1 MPDQSLNF
9 GRAYCFVRCL
19 LLAFLQIKNRSKGK
33 MKDSKEDKLTLSVD
47 DIGSEVEDAKVTCIK
62 VFCPRKANG
71 FVSFLC
77 DGRFTVAGKSK
88 VDIVEGGSYII
99 SGKVTEW
106 NNRPQITL
114 KSIVVD
120 EEAGDSLLI
129 ASFLADNI
137 SGLGKTTAEALAS
150 NFGKEILKVLTE
162 TPELAANSV
171 SGLTTSRA
179 MAICDQITQDYE
191 FFVQGLE
198 ARLMGFSQAQIKLLK
213 RSDRLDC
220 EDIRKTPYSLMGHG
234 IAGFEL
240 LDRIALGEGMAINA
254 KERIAAAL
262 YQSCMYLHEET
273 KSTALMPQ
281 EVRKRALEYA
291 NLRDTKITSEQF
303 SEVFRDAA
311 DCAIKDKRIA
321 VYKYDSG
328 KCAVCDVEDPQ
339 ARFATMSYFASELAI
354 ERRINEMLKTK
365 VVPPARDESDRIL
378 KEVASDLGIIPD
390 KSQLDA
396 LYLCMYSPISVITG
410 GPGTGKTTIM
420 GVLGEYFRRNKI
432 STVFAAPTGRAA
444 KKLSEASGT
453 EASTIHRLLGVKR
466 TLDTDDEDLLPDD
479 RAGQY
484 NSLLFVH
491 GKDNPIVC
499 RVIVIDEMSMV
510 DTMLFRHLLDA
521 VDKGTSIILV
531 GDPDQLPSVGSGE
544 VLRDLLSCE
553 SIPKIKLDAL
563 HRQADDGTIAA
574 NANLILEGNE
584 PNNSGT
590 DFELISCKTEEEA
603 QETIAR
609 LVIEHKDEDLI
620 CLTPTKNENVLLGT
634 VQLNKLIQALEVS
647 DDDLKEIKR
656 GQSLTLHV
664 GDRVMQNKND
674 YSTEWID
681 PVTGEILQGIFNGEL
696 GVVSDIDPLKGS
708 VTITFDEGK
717 SAEYKGKLLENI
729 DLAYAVTVHKSQGC
743 EFDRVII
750 ALGKM
755 NALLYKRSLL
765 YTAVTRGKMNV
776 TIVELEGTLKKF
788 LKAPKGDMRQTC
800 LSDLLK
806 TVDFR
811 RNKQ

>member
-1 MPDQSLNF
+1 MKTESKDNKKLSLSI
-9 GRAYCFVRCL
+9 A
-19 LLAFLQIKNRSKGK
+19 
-33 MKDSKEDKLTLSVD
+33 
-47 DIGSEVEDAKVTCIK
+47 DIGSEIEDAKVTCIK
-62 VFCPRKANG
+62 VFCPRKANN

-88 VDIVEGGSYII
+88 VDIVEGGTYII

-106 NNRPQITL
+106 NNRPQVTL
-114 KSIVVD
+114 KKISMD
-120 EEAGDSLLI
+120 EEAGDTLLI

-137 SGLGKTTAEALAS
+137 SGLGKTTSEALAER
-150 NFGKEILKVLTE
+150 FGREILKVLTE
-162 TPELAANSV
+162 TPELASSEV
-171 SGLTTSRA
+171 KGLAQSRA
-179 MAICDQITQDYE
+179 LAVCDQITQEYE
-191 FFVQGLE
+191 FFEQGLE
-198 ARLMGFSQAQIKLLK
+198 AKLMGFSQAQIKMLK
-213 RSDRLDC
+213 NTDRLDC

-240 LDRIALGEGMAINA
+240 LDRIALGEGMAITA

-273 KSTALMPQ
+273 KSTALLPQ
-281 EVRKRALEYA
+281 DVRKRALEYV
-291 NLRDTKITSEQF
+291 NNNESKITSDQF

-311 DCAIKDKRIA
+311 ELAISDKKIA
-321 VYKYDSG
+321 VYKYDNG
-328 KCAVCDVEDPQ
+328 KCAVCDVEDTE
-339 ARFATMSYFASELAI
+339 AHFATMSYFASELEI
-354 ERRINEMLKTK
+354 ERRLNRMLNTRID
-365 VVPPARDESDRIL
+365 PPPRDESDRIL

-390 KSQLDA
+390 KSQLEA

-432 STVFAAPTGRAA
+432 SCVFAAPTGRAA
-444 KKLSEASGT
+444 KKLSEACGS
-453 EASTIHRLLGVKR
+453 EASTIHRLLGVRR
-466 TLDTDDEDLLPDD
+466 TVNTDDEDLLPDD
-479 RAGQY
+479 KAGQY
-484 NSLLFVH
+484 NSLLFAH

-521 VDKGTSIILV
+521 VDKGTSLILV
-531 GDPDQLPSVGSGE
+531 GDPDQLPSVGCGDI
-544 VLRDLLSCE
+544 LRDLLSCG
-553 SIPKIKLDAL
+553 SIPKIRLDAL
-563 HRQADDGTIAA
+563 HRQSDDGTIAS
-574 NANLILEGNE
+574 NANLILEGSE
-584 PNNSGT
+584 PKSSGD
-590 DFELISCKTEEEA
+590 DFEVISCKTEEEA

-620 CLTPTKNENVLLGT
+620 CLTPTKNENVALGT
-634 VQLNKLIQALEVS
+634 VQLNKLIQALE
-647 DDDLKEIKR
+647 DKDDLKVIKR
-656 GQSLTLHV
+656 GQSLVLHI
-664 GDRVMQNKND
+664 GDKVMQNKND

-681 PVTGEILQGIFNGEL
+681 PVTGEVLQGIFNGEL
-696 GVVSDIDPLKGS
+696 GVISDIDPLKGS

-717 SAEYKGKLLENI
+717 TAEYKGKLLENI

-776 TIVELEGTLKKF
+776 TIVELEGTLQKF
-788 LKAPKGDMRQTC
+788 LKAPKGEVRQTC
-800 LSDLLK
+800 LKDLLK

-811 RNKQ
+811 RNR

>member
-1 MPDQSLNF
+1 MKTESKDNKKLSLSI
-9 GRAYCFVRCL
+9 A
-19 LLAFLQIKNRSKGK
+19 
-33 MKDSKEDKLTLSVD
+33 
-47 DIGSEVEDAKVTCIK
+47 DIGSEIEDAKVTCIK
-62 VFCPRKANG
+62 VFCPRKANN

-88 VDIVEGGSYII
+88 VDIVEGGTYII

-106 NNRPQITL
+106 NNRPQVTL
-114 KSIVVD
+114 KKISVD
-120 EEAGDSLLI
+120 EEAGDTLLI

-137 SGLGKTTAEALAS
+137 SGLGKTTSEALAER
-150 NFGKEILKVLTE
+150 FGREILKVLTE
-162 TPELAANSV
+162 TPELASSEV
-171 SGLTTSRA
+171 KGLAQSRA
-179 MAICDQITQDYE
+179 LAVCDQITQEYE
-191 FFVQGLE
+191 FFEQGLE
-198 ARLMGFSQAQIKLLK
+198 AKLMGFSQAQIKMLK
-213 RSDRLDC
+213 NTDRLDC

-240 LDRIALGEGMAINA
+240 LDRIALGEGMAITA

-273 KSTALMPQ
+273 KSTALLPQ
-281 EVRKRALEYA
+281 DVRKRALEYV
-291 NLRDTKITSEQF
+291 NNNESKITSDQF

-311 DCAIKDKRIA
+311 ELAISDKKIA
-321 VYKYDSG
+321 VYKYDNG
-328 KCAVCDVEDPQ
+328 KCAVCDVEDTE
-339 ARFATMSYFASELAI
+339 AHFATMSYFASELEI
-354 ERRINEMLKTK
+354 ERRLNRMLNTRID
-365 VVPPARDESDRIL
+365 PPPRDESDRIL

-432 STVFAAPTGRAA
+432 SCVFAAPTGRAA
-444 KKLSEASGT
+444 KKLSEACGS
-453 EASTIHRLLGVKR
+453 EASTIHRLLGVRR
-466 TLDTDDEDLLPDD
+466 TVNTDDEDLLPDD
-479 RAGQY
+479 KAGQY
-484 NSLLFVH
+484 NSLLFAH

-521 VDKGTSIILV
+521 VDKGTSLILV
-531 GDPDQLPSVGSGE
+531 GDPDQLPSVGCGDI
-544 VLRDLLSCE
+544 LRDLLSCG
-553 SIPKIKLDAL
+553 SIPKIRLDAL
-563 HRQADDGTIAA
+563 HRQSDDGTIAS
-574 NANLILEGNE
+574 NANLILEGSE
-584 PNNSGT
+584 PKSSGD
-590 DFELISCKTEEEA
+590 DFEVISCKTEEEA

-609 LVIEHKDEDLI
+609 LVLEHKDEDLI
-620 CLTPTKNENVLLGT
+620 CLTPTKNENVALGT
-634 VQLNKLIQALEVS
+634 VQLNKLIQALE
-647 DDDLKEIKR
+647 DKDDLKVIKR
-656 GQSLTLHV
+656 GQSLVLHI
-664 GDRVMQNKND
+664 GDKVMQNKND

-681 PVTGEILQGIFNGEL
+681 PVTGEVLQGIFNGEL
-696 GVVSDIDPLKGS
+696 GVISDIDPLKGS

-717 SAEYKGKLLENI
+717 TAEYKGKLLENI

-776 TIVELEGTLKKF
+776 TIVELEGTLQKF
-788 LKAPKGDMRQTC
+788 LKAPKGDVRQTC
-800 LSDLLK
+800 LKDLLK

-811 RNKQ
+811 RNR

>member
-1 MPDQSLNF
+1 
-9 GRAYCFVRCL
+9 
-19 LLAFLQIKNRSKGK
+19 
-33 MKDSKEDKLTLSVD
+33 MKKDPKDNKLSLSVA
-47 DIGSEVEDAKVTCIK
+47 DIGSEIEDAKVTCIK
-62 VFCPRKANG
+62 VFCPRKANN

-106 NNRPQITL
+106 NNRPQVTL
-114 KSIVVD
+114 KKISVD

-129 ASFLADNI
+129 ASFLSDNI

-150 NFGKEILKVLTE
+150 KFGKEVLKVLTE
-162 TPELAANSV
+162 TPELASTEV
-171 SGLTTSRA
+171 SGLSTSRA
-179 MAICDQITQDYE
+179 LAICDQLVEEYE
-191 FFVQGLE
+191 FFEQGLE
-198 ARLMGFSQAQIKLLK
+198 AKLMGFSQGQIKMLK
-213 RSDRLDC
+213 NLDRLDC
-220 EDIRKTPYSLMGHG
+220 EEIRKTPFALMGHG
-234 IAGFEL
+234 VAGFEL
-240 LDRIALGEGMAINA
+240 LDRIALGEGVSPVA

-273 KSTALMPQ
+273 KSTALVPQ
-281 EVRKRALEYA
+281 DVRKRALEYV
-291 NLRDTKITSEQF
+291 NSHESKITSEQF
-303 SEVFRDAA
+303 TEVFRDAA
-311 DCAIKDKRIA
+311 AMAIEDKKIA

-328 KCAVCDVEDPQ
+328 KCAVCDVEDPD

-354 ERRINEMLKTK
+354 ERRINEMLKSKT
-365 VVPPARDESDRIL
+365 VPPPRDESDRIM

-420 GVLGEYFRRNKI
+420 GVLGEYFRRSKI
-432 STVFAAPTGRAA
+432 SCVFAAPTGRAA
-444 KKLSEASGT
+444 KKLSEACGS
-453 EASTIHRLLGVKR
+453 EASTIHRLLGVRR
-466 TLDTDDEDLLPDD
+466 TINTDDEDLPDD
-479 RAGQY
+479 KSGQY
-484 NSLLFVH
+484 NSLLFAH
-491 GKDNPIVC
+491 GKDNPIIC

-510 DTMLFRHLLDA
+510 DTMLMRHLLDA
-521 VDKGTSIILV
+521 TDKGTSIILV
-531 GDPDQLPSVGSGE
+531 GDPDQLPSVGCGDI
-544 VLRDLLSCE
+544 LRDLLSCK
-553 SIPKIKLDAL
+553 SIPSIRLEAL
-563 HRQADDGTIAA
+563 HRQADDGSIAA

-584 PNNSGT
+584 PKSTGD
-590 DFELISCKTEEEA
+590 DFEIISCKSEEEA

-609 LVIEHKDEDLI
+609 LVLEHKNEDLI
-620 CLTPTKNENVLLGT
+620 CLTPTKNENVALGT
-634 VQLNKLIQALEVS
+634 VQLNKLIQALEVK
-647 DDDLKEIKR
+647 DDLKVLKR
-656 GQSLTLHV
+656 GQSLVLHI
-664 GDRVMQNKND
+664 GDKVMQNKND

-681 PVTGEILQGIFNGEL
+681 PVTGEVLQGIFNGEL
-696 GVVSDIDPLKGS
+696 GVISDIDPLKGS

-717 SAEYKGKLLENI
+717 TAEYKGKLLDNI

-776 TIVELEGTLKKF
+776 TIVECEGTLGKF
-788 LKAPKGDMRQTC
+788 LRAPKGDTRETC
-800 LSDLLK
+800 LRDLLK

-811 RNKQ
+811 RNK

>member
-1 MPDQSLNF
+1 MKTESKDNKKLSLSI
-9 GRAYCFVRCL
+9 ADV
-19 LLAFLQIKNRSKGK
+19 
-33 MKDSKEDKLTLSVD
+33 
-47 DIGSEVEDAKVTCIK
+47 GSEIEDAKVTCIK
-62 VFCPRKANG
+62 VFCPRKANN

-88 VDIVEGGSYII
+88 VDIVEGGTYII

-106 NNRPQITL
+106 NNRPQVTL
-114 KSIVVD
+114 KKISMD
-120 EEAGDSLLI
+120 EEAGDTLLI

-137 SGLGKTTAEALAS
+137 SGLGKTTSEALAER
-150 NFGKEILKVLTE
+150 FGREILKVLTE
-162 TPELAANSV
+162 TPELASSEV
-171 SGLTTSRA
+171 KGLAQSRA
-179 MAICDQITQDYE
+179 LAVCDQITQEYE
-191 FFVQGLE
+191 FFEQGLE
-198 ARLMGFSQAQIKLLK
+198 AKLMGFSQAQIKMLK
-213 RSDRLDC
+213 NTDRLDC

-240 LDRIALGEGMAINA
+240 LDRIALGEGMAITA

-273 KSTALMPQ
+273 KSTALLPQ
-281 EVRKRALEYA
+281 DVRKRALEYV
-291 NLRDTKITSEQF
+291 NNIESKITSDQF

-311 DCAIKDKRIA
+311 ELAISDKKIA
-321 VYKYDSG
+321 VYKYDNG
-328 KCAVCDVEDPQ
+328 KCAVCDVEDTE
-339 ARFATMSYFASELAI
+339 AHFATMSYFASELEI
-354 ERRINEMLKTK
+354 ERRLNRMLNTRID
-365 VVPPARDESDRIL
+365 PPPRDESDRIL
-378 KEVASDLGIIPD
+378 KGVASDLGIIPD
-390 KSQLDA
+390 KSQLEA

-432 STVFAAPTGRAA
+432 SCVFAAPTGRAA
-444 KKLSEASGT
+444 KKLSEACGS
-453 EASTIHRLLGVKR
+453 EASTIHRLLGVRR
-466 TLDTDDEDLLPDD
+466 TVNTDDEDLLPDD
-479 RAGQY
+479 KAGQY
-484 NSLLFVH
+484 NSLLFAH

-521 VDKGTSIILV
+521 VDKGTSLILV
-531 GDPDQLPSVGSGE
+531 GDPDQLPSVGCGDI
-544 VLRDLLSCE
+544 LRDLLSCG
-553 SIPKIKLDAL
+553 SIPKIRLDAL
-563 HRQADDGTIAA
+563 HRQSDDGTIAS
-574 NANLILEGNE
+574 NANLILEGSE
-584 PNNSGT
+584 PKSSGD
-590 DFELISCKTEEEA
+590 DFEVISCKTEEEA

-620 CLTPTKNENVLLGT
+620 CLTPTKNENVALGT
-634 VQLNKLIQALEVS
+634 VQLNKLIQALE
-647 DDDLKEIKR
+647 DKDDLKVIKR
-656 GQSLTLHV
+656 GQSLVLHI
-664 GDRVMQNKND
+664 GDKVMQNKND

-681 PVTGEILQGIFNGEL
+681 PVTGEVLQGIFNGEL
-696 GVVSDIDPLKGS
+696 GVISDINPLKGS

-717 SAEYKGKLLENI
+717 TAEYKGKLLENI

-776 TIVELEGTLKKF
+776 TIVELEGTLQKF
-788 LKAPKGDMRQTC
+788 LKAPKGEVRQTC
-800 LSDLLK
+800 LKDLLK

-811 RNKQ
+811 RNR